1 MGLFSL
7 AQVCVRPSFPSIMF
21 FFILSNTCFLFLQG
35 VLMMKDLMN
44 RCVSQAKVVDR
55 VKAKAKVTEAELG
68 ELKAWKVV

>member
-1 MGLFSL
+1 
-7 AQVCVRPSFPSIMF
+7 
-21 FFILSNTCFLFLQG
+21 
-35 VLMMKDLMN
+35 MKDLMN